1 MFGWNWEL
9 LGMVPPIMMGIMML
23 VLLYGVNVMRKTN
36 NKFLAFV
43 YLLLAVAL
51 GIALYAI
58 YGKKI
63 FG

>member
-1 MFGWNWEL
+1 MFGWDWEL
-9 LGMVPPIMMGIMML
+9 LGLVPPIMMGIMML
-23 VLLYGVNVMRKTN
+23 VLLYGVHVMRKTN

-43 YLLLAVAL
+43 FLLLAVGL
-51 GIALYAI
+51 GIMIYAM

>member
-1 MFGWNWEL
+1 MDWNL
-9 LGMVPPIMMGIMML
+9 LAVVPPIFMGAMIL
-23 VLLYGVNVMRKTN
+23 VLLYGVRQMWKIN

-43 YLLLAVAL
+43 FLVLAVGMGITMYAL
-51 GIALYAI
+51 